1 VIKPTSISGQN
12 RWVVPV
18 IHPATIIPPKNVYL
32 NKILLQY
39 DLKKAKDIY
48 RDGYHPIKRD
58 LRIRPTYYEATLFLE
73 SVFRQGES
81 GDTIDFD
88 IEIYAHQLSC
98 ISFALSPVLAM
109 SIPFIDDKG
118 DYFSI
123 QQELDIMRMITSI
136 LENPKI
142 RKRGQNLVFDSNFL
156 LRRYGIKVVN
166 MDDTMIAQQIL
177 MPEFLKGLDFIA
189 SIWTD
194 IPYYKA
200 EGKQFMKKGG
210 AFETLWNYNDLDSIV
225 CAEAFPKQYARLEKQ
240 GNVPTYERQRK
251 LIEPL
256 TFMME
261 HGVKIDVEGMTKRYN
276 DMEDEIEEAKQEL
289 YKAAGYELNAL
300 SPKQL
305 MNYFYTQK
313 NLKPYTKKHKPT
325 TDETAMKRLARRG
338 IKEANHVLKIRRL
351 TKERSTYLNPRKVDN
366 DGRMRCSYNP
376 VGTKF
381 SRLSSS
387 ENIFGTGN
395 NLQNQPHHVL
405 QYFVADPGYIIYS
418 LDLAQAENRIVAYVG
433 RVETM
438 IEAFESGK
446 DVHSL
451 TGSLISRLPYQQ
463 VIDEDKNNIPCKLGS
478 GDKTWRFWGK
488 KTNHELNYD
497 MSYVTFAL
505 QMEIPQNDGKFLV
518 ESYHGGYP
526 GVRQG
531 YHKLVRHTLSEGRT
545 LTNLMGRRTLFLDQ
559 WGDSLFKEAYSCI
572 PQGTVGDV
580 INERGIEYVYYNQD
594 KFREVILMLQVHDSI
609 VFEIPLHLGWEK
621 HASILLDVKAKL
633 ETPLVAHGREFV
645 IPCDI
650 AMGYN
655 LYKVNMKEIKS
666 ANCPDNM
673 LQLGRLLEGLDNE
686 LRTEGLSTRHKGLG
700 GEGQKT
706 LGYRQGE
713 SINNRSA

>member
-1 VIKPTSISGQN
+1 
-12 RWVVPV
+12 
-18 IHPATIIPPKNVYL
+18 
-32 NKILLQY
+32 
-39 DLKKAKDIY
+39 
-48 RDGYHPIKRD
+48 
-58 LRIRPTYYEATLFLE
+58 
-73 SVFRQGES
+73 
-81 GDTIDFD
+81 
-88 IEIYAHQLSC
+88 
-98 ISFALSPVLAM
+98 
-109 SIPFIDDKG
+109 
-118 DYFSI
+118 
-123 QQELDIMRMITSI
+123 
-136 LENPKI
+136 
-142 RKRGQNLVFDSNFL
+142 
-156 LRRYGIKVVN
+156 
-166 MDDTMIAQQIL
+166 
-177 MPEFLKGLDFIA
+177 
-189 SIWTD
+189 
-194 IPYYKA
+194 
-200 EGKQFMKKGG
+200 
-210 AFETLWNYNDLDSIV
+210 
-225 CAEAFPKQYARLEKQ
+225 
-240 GNVPTYERQRK
+240 
-251 LIEPL
+251 
-256 TFMME
+256 MME

-276 DMEDEIEEAKQEL
+276 DMEDDIEEAKQEL
-289 YKAAGYELNAL
+289 SKVAGYELNAL

-313 NLKPYTKKHKPT
+313 NLKPYTKKHKP
-325 TDETAMKRLARRG
+325 ARRG
-338 IKEANHVLKIRRL
+338 IKEADIVLKIRRL
-351 TKERSTYLNPRKVDN
+351 NKERSTYLNPRKIDD

-451 TGSLISRLPYQQ
+451 TGSLISAKPYDE
-463 VIDEDKNNIPCKLGS
+463 VIKEDKEDVKCPLGS
-478 GDKTWRFWGK
+478 GDHTWRFWGK
-488 KTNHELNYD
+488 KANHGLNYD
-497 MSYVTFAL
+497 LGYRKFAL
-505 QMEIPQNDGKFLV
+505 YYEIPENDGRFIV
-518 ESYHGGYP
+518 ERYHAAYP

-531 YHKLVRHTLSEGRT
+531 YHSLIRHTLSEGRT
-545 LTNLMGRRTLFLDQ
+545 LTNLMGRRTLFLNQ
-559 WGDSLFKEAYSCI
+559 WGDELFKEAYSCI

-580 INERGIEYVYYNQD
+580 INERGIEYIYYNQD
-594 KFREVILMLQVHDSI
+594 RFREVILMLQVHDSI

-686 LRTEGLSTRHKGLG
+686 LRVANAATTE
-700 GEGQKT
+700 
-706 LGYRQGE
+706 
-713 SINNRSA
+713 